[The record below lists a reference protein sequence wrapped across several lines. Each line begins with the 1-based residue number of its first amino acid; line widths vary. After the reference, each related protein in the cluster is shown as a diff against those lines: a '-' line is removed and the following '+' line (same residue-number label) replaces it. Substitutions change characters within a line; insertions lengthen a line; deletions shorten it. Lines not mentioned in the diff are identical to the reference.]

1 MYALRLE
8 DLSLQHFIKNK
19 ILADHFVETE
29 RDVDLTYLS
38 DISTSSSYV
47 YQADSNM
54 DPLPSSRGR
63 GWVYLDNYSDNS
75 EQTNSVIVKDSLGTV
90 ISGSNYMVDYIDT
103 RVIFPND
110 GFSPAVVTYQWN
122 YVAVVNEWDLIEASD
137 VPVVVVDIVGFT
149 KEGFQLGGGKR
160 VPRRVHLHVFASNTA
175 ERDDL
180 VEVLYDGIYLKS
192 CAMQEFTKGTMM
204 DWDGT
209 FNDNYEY
216 SVINGSCYLKFE
228 NLASRNIS
236 PPLLGIPSRDVTMLI
251 DLNRYRARL
260 SFDMFHI
267 EEG

>member
-1 MYALRLE
+1 
-8 DLSLQHFIKNK
+8 
-19 ILADHFVETE
+19 
-29 RDVDLTYLS
+29 
-38 DISTSSSYV
+38 
-47 YQADSNM
+47 
-54 DPLPSSRGR
+54 
-63 GWVYLDNYSDNS
+63 
-75 EQTNSVIVKDSLGTV
+75 
-90 ISGSNYMVDYIDT
+90 
-103 RVIFPND
+103 
-110 GFSPAVVTYQWN
+110 
-122 YVAVVNEWDLIEASD
+122 VNEWSEVLASD
-137 VPVVVVDIVGFT
+137 VPVVVVDIVSFI

-192 CAMQEFTKGTMM
+192 CAMQEFNKGTMI

-216 SVINGSCYLKFE
+216 SVVDGSCYLKFE
-228 NLASRNIS
+228 NLASRNIN
-236 PPLLGIPSRDVTMLI
+236 PPLLGIPSRDVTMLT